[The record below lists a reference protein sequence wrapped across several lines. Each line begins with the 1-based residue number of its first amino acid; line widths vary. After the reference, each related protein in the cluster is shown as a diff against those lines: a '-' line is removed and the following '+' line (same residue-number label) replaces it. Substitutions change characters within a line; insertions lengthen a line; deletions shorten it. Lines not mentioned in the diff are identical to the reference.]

1 MTQNSALLWS
11 RGARALRVIAL
22 GAAMLAPGAA
32 MAQSSFDLVGTVRD
46 FRMRTSP
53 GGHPDF
59 QWQIT
64 GHTPGM
70 VGATLPLDHV
80 PVFVGPAGYGGVTSA
95 ATFDQWYR
103 DVPGV
108 NTTLSTTL
116 TMNKAGS
123 VWRYQNNDFFPI
135 DNQGF
140 GNEGLGHNFAFTMY
154 VPAAFQ
160 YQAGANQVLT
170 YAGDDDLWLYVNGK
184 LVVDLGGVHPAMSQT
199 INMDTLAGA
208 LGLVDGATVPMDIF
222 FAERHTQNSTI
233 LIETSF
239 VVVPTPGALALVGMG
254 LLAARRRRRG

>member
-1 MTQNSALLWS
+1 MPQNFVTALS
-11 RGARALRVIAL
+11 RARALRL
-22 GAAMLAPGAA
+22 GGLLAFAIPTLAF
-32 MAQSSFDLVGTVRD
+32 AQASSFDLVGTVRD

-53 GGHPDF
+53 GGHLDF
-59 QWQIT
+59 QWQVT
-64 GHTPGM
+64 GHATGM
-70 VGATLPLDHV
+70 VGATLPGDHV
-80 PVFVGPAGYGGVTSA
+80 PLYVGTGGYGGVTNA

-123 VWRYQNNDFFPI
+123 VWRYENNDFFPI

-160 YQAGANQVLT
+160 YQAGASQTLT

-199 INMDTLAGA
+199 INMDTLAGS

-239 VVVPTPGALALVGMG
+239 VVVPTQGVLALAGAGM
-254 LLAARRRRRG
+254 LAFRRRR